1 MESVE
6 AVDKKDWFG
15 KWFDS
20 PYYHILYKNRDF
32 AEARRFIDNL
42 EGHFQL
48 DSTSHVMDLAC
59 GKGRHS
65 IYLNQKGH
73 RVTGLD
79 LSPQNIA
86 YAKSFENE
94 LLDFDVHDMRE
105 VYAKARF
112 THVVNLFTSF
122 GYFSDEEDNIRVF
135 QSVYESL
142 KPGGFFLLDY
152 LNPDKVIEVMK
163 PQEVKAV
170 DGVKFDIRKQVQ
182 DGFIVKDIFFE
193 DGSQYHFQERV
204 QVLREEQFE
213 HFFEKV
219 GLELK
224 VVFGDYNLAPFS
236 FHESDRMIF
245 IAQKPI
251 DAH

>member
-1 MESVE
+1 MDRIE

-32 AEARRFIDNL
+32 AEARRFIDNVD
-42 EGHFQL
+42 GYFKF
-48 DSTSHVMDLAC
+48 DSSAHVMDLAC

-105 VYAKARF
+105 VYAKSRF
-112 THVVNLFTSF
+112 SHVVNLFTSF
-122 GYFSDEEDNIRVF
+122 GYFSEEEDNLRVF
-135 QSVYESL
+135 QSVCEAL
-142 KPGGFFLLDY
+142 KPGGYFLLDY
-152 LNPDKVIEVMK
+152 LNPDKVIDSMK
-163 PQEVKAV
+163 AYEVKNV
-170 DGVKFDIRKQVQ
+170 DGVKFEIRKAVEN
-182 DGFIVKDIFFE
+182 GFIVKDISFE
-193 DGSQYHFQERV
+193 DGSEYHFQERV

-219 GLELK
+219 GLDLK
-224 VVFGDYNLAPFS
+224 VVYGDYDLNPFS

-245 IAQKPI
+245 IAQKPTH
-251 DAH
+251 AH